1 MGAGRG
7 KKFGASLR
15 CWMIKVSVMPIV
27 FVMQNA
33 ISLKTRRLRVEGFI
47 TRTLRFGD
55 GEELELK
62 LVHDAQE
69 ESRKNYSLPLALIVL
84 MVLGITCAV

>member
-1 MGAGRG
+1 MGAGQG

-15 CWMIKVSVMPIV
+15 CWMIKKVSVMPIV
-27 FVMQNA
+27 FVMKNA

-69 ESRKNYSLPLALIVL
+69 ESRKNYSLPLALIV
-84 MVLGITCAV
+84 